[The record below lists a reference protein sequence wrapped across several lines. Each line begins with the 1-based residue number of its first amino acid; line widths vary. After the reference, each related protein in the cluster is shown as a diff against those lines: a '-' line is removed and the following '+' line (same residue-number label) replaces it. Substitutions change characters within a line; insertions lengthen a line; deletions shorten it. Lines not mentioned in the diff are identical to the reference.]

1 MTGAP
6 SVQFQVSRC
15 AGAAGRFRLA
25 LALSA
30 LTHLLLAAALVSEA
44 LHRNAED
51 VGTFPIAA
59 RLGPLVEVTPGTAAA
74 VDREAPV
81 EPHPA
86 RRNASTSENVR
97 YEASPLPLSARAP
110 DTVQPLALPQVPDA
124 TVYAARDLDS
134 YPRLVVPLDIDRLAD
149 RSGGL
154 PLAALRLELIIDE
167 HGIVN
172 HVAFVQSE
180 PPGYADERLLGL
192 LAAARFVPAYKDR
205 RAVKT
210 RLVLS
215 INFEISD
222 R

>member
-6 SVQFQVSRC
+6 SVQFQLSRC

-30 LTHLLLAAALVSEA
+30 LTHLLLAVALVSEA

-59 RLGPLVEVTPGTAAA
+59 RLGPLVEVAPGTAAA
-74 VDREAPV
+74 VDREASV

-97 YEASPLPLSARAP
+97 YEASPLPPSARAR
-110 DTVQPLALPQVPDA
+110 DTVQPLALQQVPDA
-124 TVYAARDLDS
+124 TVYAAPDLDS
-134 YPRLVVPLDIDRLAD
+134 YPRLIVPLDIEWLAD

-154 PLAALRLELIIDE
+154 PLTALRLELNIDE

-180 PPGYADERLLGL
+180 PPGYTDERLLEL

-205 RAVKT
+205 RAVKS